1 MSLPSTPPSPEYPL
15 TPLSQLPSGSLGT
28 GTVYASTCTT
38 WPQAS
43 CVYTA
48 TQGVAPSVG
57 TFTIYYEGSYTA
69 DIPYNGGAAVVKKA
83 LEALSNIGTV
93 QVLRDDTNNGFK
105 WTVMFTQNSG
115 NLRMMVAS
123 PYRYEVQQIQ
133 TTGGSPT
140 PLSGALTVSF
150 GGDSVTVASD
160 VSEIGLAS
168 ALQSMPS
175 VGNVQVARTSQP
187 SGQFTWL
194 VTFRALVGNVNML
207 AVDYTMLYGTNAKVR
222 PLDHT
227 LLATNNQ
234 PNTMHETA

>member
-1 MSLPSTPPSPEYPL
+1 MLR
-15 TPLSQLPSGSLGT
+15 
-28 GTVYASTCTT
+28 
-38 WPQAS
+38 
-43 CVYTA
+43 
-48 TQGVAPSVG
+48 
-57 TFTIYYEGSYTA
+57 
-69 DIPYNGGAAVVKKA
+69 
-83 LEALSNIGTV
+83 

-222 PLDHT
+222 RSTTHQHT
-227 LLATNNQ
+227 LLATHTYHALWNQ
-234 PNTMHETA
+234 RQGTSLHTFTPS